1 MYFDFVKNVPH
12 TVPLVFSIAWVE
24 RNWKNAL
31 FCSLCNPRVFQ
42 VSIFCA
48 LSLSHVISSCTWHSL
63 QHVWQFHFQTGST
76 SKRKEL
82 PIQFVNH
89 QEKSHFWS
97 KLSFIPM
104 RHFQGFL
111 NTVYVSTPLFTETE
125 TPADAFINGKMHLV
139 ASRAEKNKKPLLI
152 FRWEKIKLDQSLI
165 IA

>member
-1 MYFDFVKNVPH
+1 MFLILYHSFFLSHEWKETEKMH
-12 TVPLVFSIAWVE
+12 FSV
-24 RNWKNAL
+24 L
-31 FCSLCNPRVFQ
+31 FAIQESFKFPF
-42 VSIFCA
+42 FCA

-82 PIQFVNH
+82 PIQFENH
-89 QEKSHFWS
+89 HEKSHFWS

-152 FRWEKIKLDQSLI
+152 FRWEKIKLDQNLI